1 MSKNPQNFSNHR
13 RVNILHHFF
22 AYGFAVV
29 LGVSGMIYA
38 FSSPENYLTGL
49 LFGLTAFIFCLA
61 LLSSRM
67 GALKAQDR
75 AIRAEE
81 NFRYY
86 VLTGERYSSA
96 LRLGQIIALRF
107 ASDEE
112 LPALAKRAEA
122 ENLTSTEIKKL
133 VKNWRADYHRV

>member
-13 RVNILHHFF
+13 RVNVLHHFIGYGLAF
-22 AYGFAVV
+22 ALGIFGLMFA
-29 LGVSGMIYA
+29 
-38 FSSPENYLTGL
+38 FNSPQHFKVGL
-49 LFGLTAFIFCLA
+49 LFGLTAFTFCIT

-75 AIRAEE
+75 AIHAEE
-81 NFRYY
+81 NFRFY
-86 VLTGERYSSA
+86 VLTGKPYSKA

-112 LPALAKRAEA
+112 LPELAKRTED
-122 ENLTSTEIKKL
+122 ENLSSTDIKKAI
-133 VKNWRADYHRV
+133 KNWQADYHRV